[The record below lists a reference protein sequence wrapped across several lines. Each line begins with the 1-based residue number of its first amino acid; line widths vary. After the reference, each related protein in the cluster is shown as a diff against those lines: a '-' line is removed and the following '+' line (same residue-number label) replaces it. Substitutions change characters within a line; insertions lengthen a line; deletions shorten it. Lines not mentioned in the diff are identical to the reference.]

1 MCGGTAVLKSGMR
14 PEGCGSPA
22 LSWFYILQQNDYSG
36 PGPERVGFV
45 PISSPG
51 LFYF

>member
-1 MCGGTAVLKSGMR
+1 MCGGTAALKSGMR
-14 PEGCGSPA
+14 PEGCSLSA
-22 LSWFYILQQNDYSG
+22 LSSFCILQQNDYSG

-45 PISSPG
+45 PIASPV